1 MDIDTKFIAQ
11 ISLGITASNFVL
23 TWGLALYMY
32 LANKNKVTNERISS
46 LETNMNAKIQKL
58 DDDVTEELTEQ
69 GNRITSLEGG
79 VEHGPTHHD
88 LGLLHEKINDVD
100 GQFKELRGEVRGV
113 KNLLDTIHQHL
124 MRGHP

>member
-1 MDIDTKFIAQ
+1 MDIDTKLLALIGLY
-11 ISLGITASNFVL
+11 ISGANFLL
-23 TWGLALYMY
+23 TWGVALYMY

-46 LETNMNAKIQKL
+46 LETNMNAKIKKL
-58 DDDVTEELTEQ
+58 DDDVTDELIGQ

-124 MRGHP
+124 MRGHS